1 MKQHIGTIAQVV
13 LGIGCFAALRWFGVM
28 SDWPNIPIFGRVT
41 LPVSGDTVQV
51 VLAGLAAYSPKLLG
65 NLFSDQW
72 FIDAYEM
79 PTRVRELHAVKGQL
93 VSGAQAATALG
104 QTATVKPIEAEKP
117 AT

>member
-41 LPVSGDTVQV
+41 LPISGDTVQV
-51 VLAGLAAYSPKLLG
+51 VLAGLAAYSPKLVPT
-65 NLFSDQW
+65 DW
-72 FIDAYEM
+72 FEDVVAM
-79 PTRVRELHAVKGQL
+79 PGRVRELHAVKGQL